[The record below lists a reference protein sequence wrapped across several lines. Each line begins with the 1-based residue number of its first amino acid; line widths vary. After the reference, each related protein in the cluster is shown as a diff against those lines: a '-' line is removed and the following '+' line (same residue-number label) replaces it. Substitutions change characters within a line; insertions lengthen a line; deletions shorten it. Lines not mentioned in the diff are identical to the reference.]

1 MAPGASTRPAG
12 VEPPAWGKSV
22 GKGGS
27 VMISLDELDRIKN
40 TIQKT
45 HQDPYLSMRNN
56 EREGLQGLSKNRI
69 KNWPNTLEALRH
81 KREEDRIKKL
91 EEEEVS

>member
-45 HQDPYLSMRNN
+45 H
-56 EREGLQGLSKNRI
+56 
-69 KNWPNTLEALRH
+69 
-81 KREEDRIKKL
+81 
-91 EEEEVS
+91 

>member
-1 MAPGASTRPAG
+1 MAAAPGASSRPVG

-40 TIQKT
+40 TVQKT
-45 HQDPYLSMRNN
+45 FVDPYLSMRNG
-56 EREGLQGLSKNRI
+56 ER
-69 KNWPNTLEALRH
+69 
-81 KREEDRIKKL
+81 
-91 EEEEVS
+91 